1 MVVLLL
7 SISILGLLEVT
18 LMALA
23 TLIERPK
30 YDIYIVWCT
39 LLVQTRMSLASN

>member
-1 MVVLLL
+1 MVVLIL
-7 SISILGLLEVT
+7 SILGLLRVT
-18 LMALA
+18 LVALA